1 MGQLQTT
8 MSAHYH
14 EQLYNTQQAHADLLA
29 RKDSAF
35 EELKAHGLRAA
46 AESSNYARLNRFVSH
61 SMNVMRYFP
70 PASGSALLVLT
81 L

>member
-1 MGQLQTT
+1 MQTA

-14 EQLYNTQQAHADLLA
+14 GQLYNTQQAHADLLA

-46 AESSNYARLNRFVSH
+46 AESSNYACLNRFVSH
-61 SMNVMRYFP
+61 SMNVMIWYFP